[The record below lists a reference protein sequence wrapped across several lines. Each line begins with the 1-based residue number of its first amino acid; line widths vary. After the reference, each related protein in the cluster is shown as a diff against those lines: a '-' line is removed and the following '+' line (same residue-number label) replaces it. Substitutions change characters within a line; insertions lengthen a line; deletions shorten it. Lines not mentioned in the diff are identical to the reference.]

1 MVSRQQEK
9 SEQTRNELKE
19 SAYSLFLEKGYDK
32 TTIAEITSNAG
43 YSTGSFY
50 RHWKEKK
57 ELFALIQDEFIEDI
71 KLLHKK
77 SIEEISSMDE
87 LIDFLLLIIDQLS
100 DNQIIFKLFIETT
113 QGIDKDILIPEVKVL
128 LEYCINLVAQKFKAF
143 THSKL
148 DDESCYMK
156 ASLIYSFLVGN
167 LIFDSVK
174 FQIPEKNILKT
185 ALLSIIKAE

>member
-1 MVSRQQEK
+1 MASRQQEK

-19 SAYSLFLEKGYDK
+19 SAYNLFLEKGYDK
-32 TTIAEITSNAG
+32 TTVAEITSKAG

-57 ELFALIQDEFIEDI
+57 ELFAQIQDEFIEDI
-71 KLLHKK
+71 KLLHTK
-77 SIEEISSMDE
+77 SFEEISSVDE
-87 LIDFLLLIIDQLS
+87 LIEFLLLIIDQLS
-100 DNQIIFKLFIETT
+100 DNQIIFKLFIETS

-128 LEYCINLVAQKFKAF
+128 LEYCINSVAQKFKTF
-143 THSKL
+143 VNYKL

-156 ASLIYSFLVGN
+156 ASLIYSFLVGS

-174 FQIPEKNILKT
+174 FQIPDKDILKT
-185 ALLSIIKAE
+185 ALLSILKTE